1 VTPVDFKRELPTYP
15 PAAFF
20 LREQTGLTGRSVAA
34 AQAFLRRGSH
44 WTHAGFILDNQQIAE
59 SQPQGVVIRPLSV
72 LLDDRPLLISDAPMQ
87 IWLANNVQGENR
99 REVEAGKRR
108 RIVRNARAM
117 EGTPYSWLDYLAL
130 AWAEWKLPGWKLLRN
145 YVEDS
150 GHLICSAYVDRVYSD
165 SGIHL
170 YTDPPRLPGDVTPGD
185 LDLYDDLWRQSVIEQ
200 GTRD

>member
-1 VTPVDFKRELPTYP
+1 M
-15 PAAFF
+15 
-20 LREQTGLTGRSVAA
+20 
-34 AQAFLRRGSH
+34 H
-44 WTHAGFILDNQQIAE
+44 
-59 SQPQGVVIRPLSV
+59 V
-72 LLDDRPLLISDAPMQ
+72 L
-87 IWLANNVQGENR
+87 W
-99 REVEAGKRR
+99 K
-108 RIVRNARAM
+108 
-117 EGTPYSWLDYLAL
+117 GTPYSWLDYLAL

-185 LDLYDDLWRQSVIEQ
+185 LDLYDDQWRQSVIEQ